1 MDVAVIGVNHHL
13 APIQIR
19 EKVSFTDSQKIEAIN
34 VLLDQ
39 DINEIVI
46 LSTCNRS
53 EIYIHANTID
63 EKINVI
69 KNFYEEFFHDD
80 EIKNFLFSKTG
91 ERAMGHLFEVA
102 SGLDSIVLGEDQILG
117 QVKKA
122 HEFSMQLGA
131 SKKYFNKLFREAI
144 MTAKEIK
151 NTTKISEQPLSIS
164 YIAIKL
170 LKEKNMTVTTAESC
184 TGGMIASAI
193 VSVAGAS
200 ACFKE
205 GYITYS
211 NEAKKKL
218 LGVRE
223 DTLKQHT
230 VVSAQVA
237 QEMAAGAA
245 AAAQSSLAV
254 SVTGVAG
261 PDPDEGNPVGL
272 VYIGIAFEG
281 SVYAARFQF
290 TGSREEIRRQAAC
303 EALALALGVVSE

>member
-1 MDVAVIGVNHHL
+1 MEQSETA
-13 APIQIR
+13 
-19 EKVSFTDSQKIEAIN
+19 EKLV
-34 VLLDQ
+34 
-39 DINEIVI
+39 
-46 LSTCNRS
+46 
-53 EIYIHANTID
+53 
-63 EKINVI
+63 
-69 KNFYEEFFHDD
+69 
-80 EIKNFLFSKTG
+80 
-91 ERAMGHLFEVA
+91 
-102 SGLDSIVLGEDQILG
+102 
-117 QVKKA
+117 
-122 HEFSMQLGA
+122 
-131 SKKYFNKLFREAI
+131 
-144 MTAKEIK
+144 
-151 NTTKISEQPLSIS
+151 
-164 YIAIKL
+164 KL
-170 LKEKNMTVTTAESC
+170 LKKKNLTVTTAESC

-205 GYITYS
+205 GYVTYS
-211 NEAKKKL
+211 NVAFVKKKL

-223 DTLKQHT
+223 DTLKQYT

>member
-1 MDVAVIGVNHHL
+1 MEQSETA
-13 APIQIR
+13 
-19 EKVSFTDSQKIEAIN
+19 EKLV
-34 VLLDQ
+34 
-39 DINEIVI
+39 
-46 LSTCNRS
+46 
-53 EIYIHANTID
+53 
-63 EKINVI
+63 
-69 KNFYEEFFHDD
+69 
-80 EIKNFLFSKTG
+80 
-91 ERAMGHLFEVA
+91 
-102 SGLDSIVLGEDQILG
+102 
-117 QVKKA
+117 
-122 HEFSMQLGA
+122 
-131 SKKYFNKLFREAI
+131 
-144 MTAKEIK
+144 
-151 NTTKISEQPLSIS
+151 
-164 YIAIKL
+164 KL
-170 LKEKNMTVTTAESC
+170 LKKKNLTVTTAESC

-223 DTLKQHT
+223 DTLKQYT

-272 VYIGIAFEG
+272 VYIGCYLNGKTTVKEC
-281 SVYAARFQF
+281 RF
-290 TGSREEIRRQAAC
+290 TGNRMENRLHTVETALEMLKERLLTEE
-303 EALALALGVVSE
+303 

>member
-1 MDVAVIGVNHHL
+1 MEQSETA
-13 APIQIR
+13 
-19 EKVSFTDSQKIEAIN
+19 EKLV
-34 VLLDQ
+34 
-39 DINEIVI
+39 
-46 LSTCNRS
+46 
-53 EIYIHANTID
+53 
-63 EKINVI
+63 
-69 KNFYEEFFHDD
+69 
-80 EIKNFLFSKTG
+80 
-91 ERAMGHLFEVA
+91 
-102 SGLDSIVLGEDQILG
+102 
-117 QVKKA
+117 
-122 HEFSMQLGA
+122 
-131 SKKYFNKLFREAI
+131 
-144 MTAKEIK
+144 
-151 NTTKISEQPLSIS
+151 
-164 YIAIKL
+164 KL
-170 LKEKNMTVTTAESC
+170 LKKKNLTVTTAESC

-223 DTLKQHT
+223 DTLKQYT

-237 QEMAAGAA
+237 QEMAAGAAAA

-261 PDPDEGNPVGL
+261 PDPEEGNPVGL

>member
-1 MDVAVIGVNHHL
+1 MEQSETA
-13 APIQIR
+13 
-19 EKVSFTDSQKIEAIN
+19 EKLV
-34 VLLDQ
+34 
-39 DINEIVI
+39 
-46 LSTCNRS
+46 
-53 EIYIHANTID
+53 
-63 EKINVI
+63 
-69 KNFYEEFFHDD
+69 
-80 EIKNFLFSKTG
+80 
-91 ERAMGHLFEVA
+91 
-102 SGLDSIVLGEDQILG
+102 
-117 QVKKA
+117 
-122 HEFSMQLGA
+122 
-131 SKKYFNKLFREAI
+131 
-144 MTAKEIK
+144 
-151 NTTKISEQPLSIS
+151 
-164 YIAIKL
+164 KL
-170 LKEKNMTVTTAESC
+170 LKKKNLTVTTAESC

-200 ACFKE
+200 ACFKD

-223 DTLKQHT
+223 DTLKQYT

-290 TGSREEIRRQAAC
+290 KGSREEIRRQAAC
-303 EALALALGVVSE
+303 EALVLALGVVSE

>member
-1 MDVAVIGVNHHL
+1 MELEQSETA
-13 APIQIR
+13 
-19 EKVSFTDSQKIEAIN
+19 EKLV
-34 VLLDQ
+34 
-39 DINEIVI
+39 
-46 LSTCNRS
+46 
-53 EIYIHANTID
+53 
-63 EKINVI
+63 
-69 KNFYEEFFHDD
+69 
-80 EIKNFLFSKTG
+80 
-91 ERAMGHLFEVA
+91 
-102 SGLDSIVLGEDQILG
+102 
-117 QVKKA
+117 
-122 HEFSMQLGA
+122 
-131 SKKYFNKLFREAI
+131 
-144 MTAKEIK
+144 
-151 NTTKISEQPLSIS
+151 
-164 YIAIKL
+164 KL

-193 VSVAGAS
+193 ISVAGAS

-245 AAAQSSLAV
+245 KKAESSLAV

-261 PDPDEGNPVGL
+261 PDPGEGNPVGL
-272 VYIGIAFEG
+272 VYTGIAFKG
-281 SVYAARFQF
+281 SVYASRFQF
-290 TGSREEIRRQAAC
+290 AGSREEIRRQAAC

>member
-1 MDVAVIGVNHHL
+1 MEQSETA
-13 APIQIR
+13 
-19 EKVSFTDSQKIEAIN
+19 EKLV
-34 VLLDQ
+34 
-39 DINEIVI
+39 
-46 LSTCNRS
+46 
-53 EIYIHANTID
+53 
-63 EKINVI
+63 
-69 KNFYEEFFHDD
+69 
-80 EIKNFLFSKTG
+80 
-91 ERAMGHLFEVA
+91 
-102 SGLDSIVLGEDQILG
+102 
-117 QVKKA
+117 
-122 HEFSMQLGA
+122 
-131 SKKYFNKLFREAI
+131 
-144 MTAKEIK
+144 
-151 NTTKISEQPLSIS
+151 
-164 YIAIKL
+164 KL
-170 LKEKNMTVTTAESC
+170 LKKKNLTVTTAESC

-223 DTLKQHT
+223 DTLKQYT

-261 PDPDEGNPVGL
+261 PDP
-272 VYIGIAFEG
+272 EG

>member
-1 MDVAVIGVNHHL
+1 MEQSETA
-13 APIQIR
+13 
-19 EKVSFTDSQKIEAIN
+19 EKLV
-34 VLLDQ
+34 
-39 DINEIVI
+39 
-46 LSTCNRS
+46 
-53 EIYIHANTID
+53 
-63 EKINVI
+63 
-69 KNFYEEFFHDD
+69 
-80 EIKNFLFSKTG
+80 
-91 ERAMGHLFEVA
+91 
-102 SGLDSIVLGEDQILG
+102 
-117 QVKKA
+117 
-122 HEFSMQLGA
+122 
-131 SKKYFNKLFREAI
+131 
-144 MTAKEIK
+144 
-151 NTTKISEQPLSIS
+151 
-164 YIAIKL
+164 KL
-170 LKEKNMTVTTAESC
+170 LKKKNLMVTTAESC

-223 DTLKQHT
+223 DTLKQYT

-237 QEMAAGAA
+237 QEMAAG

>member
-1 MDVAVIGVNHHL
+1 M
-13 APIQIR
+13 IR
-19 EKVSFTDSQKIEAIN
+19 NYRDLTRWEMEQVDRE
-34 VLLDQ
+34 
-39 DINEIVI
+39 
-46 LSTCNRS
+46 
-53 EIYIHANTID
+53 NTIVLIPLGAL
-63 EKINVI
+63 EQHGNQAPLGT
-69 KNFYEEFFHDD
+69 DD
-80 EIKNFLFSKTG
+80 IIAEAMSQEIKKALGDMYYSTKENETMEETVVRLLTKY
-91 ERAMGHLFEVA
+91 
-102 SGLDSIVLGEDQILG
+102 GL
-117 QVKKA
+117 
-122 HEFSMQLGA
+122 
-131 SKKYFNKLFREAI
+131 
-144 MTAKEIK
+144 
-151 NTTKISEQPLSIS
+151 
-164 YIAIKL
+164 
-170 LKEKNMTVTTAESC
+170 TVTTAESC

-223 DTLKQHT
+223 DTLKQYT

>member
-1 MDVAVIGVNHHL
+1 MEQSETA
-13 APIQIR
+13 
-19 EKVSFTDSQKIEAIN
+19 EKLV
-34 VLLDQ
+34 
-39 DINEIVI
+39 
-46 LSTCNRS
+46 
-53 EIYIHANTID
+53 
-63 EKINVI
+63 
-69 KNFYEEFFHDD
+69 
-80 EIKNFLFSKTG
+80 
-91 ERAMGHLFEVA
+91 
-102 SGLDSIVLGEDQILG
+102 
-117 QVKKA
+117 
-122 HEFSMQLGA
+122 
-131 SKKYFNKLFREAI
+131 
-144 MTAKEIK
+144 
-151 NTTKISEQPLSIS
+151 
-164 YIAIKL
+164 KL
-170 LKEKNMTVTTAESC
+170 LKKKNLTVTTAESC

-223 DTLKQHT
+223 DTLKQYT

-254 SVTGVAG
+254 SVAG

>member
-1 MDVAVIGVNHHL
+1 MEQSETA
-13 APIQIR
+13 
-19 EKVSFTDSQKIEAIN
+19 EKLV
-34 VLLDQ
+34 
-39 DINEIVI
+39 
-46 LSTCNRS
+46 
-53 EIYIHANTID
+53 
-63 EKINVI
+63 
-69 KNFYEEFFHDD
+69 
-80 EIKNFLFSKTG
+80 
-91 ERAMGHLFEVA
+91 
-102 SGLDSIVLGEDQILG
+102 
-117 QVKKA
+117 
-122 HEFSMQLGA
+122 
-131 SKKYFNKLFREAI
+131 
-144 MTAKEIK
+144 
-151 NTTKISEQPLSIS
+151 
-164 YIAIKL
+164 KL
-170 LKEKNMTVTTAESC
+170 LKKKNLTVTTAESC

-223 DTLKQHT
+223 DTLKQYT

-254 SVTGVAG
+254 SG

>member
-1 MDVAVIGVNHHL
+1 MELEQSETA
-13 APIQIR
+13 
-19 EKVSFTDSQKIEAIN
+19 EKLV
-34 VLLDQ
+34 
-39 DINEIVI
+39 
-46 LSTCNRS
+46 
-53 EIYIHANTID
+53 
-63 EKINVI
+63 
-69 KNFYEEFFHDD
+69 
-80 EIKNFLFSKTG
+80 
-91 ERAMGHLFEVA
+91 
-102 SGLDSIVLGEDQILG
+102 
-117 QVKKA
+117 
-122 HEFSMQLGA
+122 
-131 SKKYFNKLFREAI
+131 
-144 MTAKEIK
+144 
-151 NTTKISEQPLSIS
+151 
-164 YIAIKL
+164 KL

-193 VSVAGAS
+193 ISVAGAS

-245 AAAQSSLAV
+245 KKAESSLAV

-272 VYIGIAFEG
+272 VYIGIAFKG
-281 SVYAARFQF
+281 SVYASRFQF
-290 TGSREEIRRQAAC
+290 AGSREEIQRQAAC

>member
-1 MDVAVIGVNHHL
+1 MEQSETA
-13 APIQIR
+13 
-19 EKVSFTDSQKIEAIN
+19 EKLV
-34 VLLDQ
+34 
-39 DINEIVI
+39 
-46 LSTCNRS
+46 
-53 EIYIHANTID
+53 
-63 EKINVI
+63 
-69 KNFYEEFFHDD
+69 
-80 EIKNFLFSKTG
+80 
-91 ERAMGHLFEVA
+91 
-102 SGLDSIVLGEDQILG
+102 
-117 QVKKA
+117 
-122 HEFSMQLGA
+122 
-131 SKKYFNKLFREAI
+131 
-144 MTAKEIK
+144 
-151 NTTKISEQPLSIS
+151 
-164 YIAIKL
+164 KL
-170 LKEKNMTVTTAESC
+170 LKKKNLTVTTAESC

-223 DTLKQHT
+223 DTLKQYT

-272 VYIGIAFEG
+272 VYIGCYLNGKTTVKA
-281 SVYAARFQF
+281 
-290 TGSREEIRRQAAC
+290 
-303 EALALALGVVSE
+303 VSYTHLTLPTT

>member
-1 MDVAVIGVNHHL
+1 MEQSETA
-13 APIQIR
+13 
-19 EKVSFTDSQKIEAIN
+19 EKLV
-34 VLLDQ
+34 
-39 DINEIVI
+39 
-46 LSTCNRS
+46 
-53 EIYIHANTID
+53 
-63 EKINVI
+63 
-69 KNFYEEFFHDD
+69 
-80 EIKNFLFSKTG
+80 
-91 ERAMGHLFEVA
+91 
-102 SGLDSIVLGEDQILG
+102 
-117 QVKKA
+117 
-122 HEFSMQLGA
+122 
-131 SKKYFNKLFREAI
+131 
-144 MTAKEIK
+144 
-151 NTTKISEQPLSIS
+151 
-164 YIAIKL
+164 KL
-170 LKEKNMTVTTAESC
+170 LKKKNLTVTTAESC

-223 DTLKQHT
+223 DTLKQYT

-237 QEMAAGAA
+237 QEMAAGAAAGSPAWEAKARAA

>member
-1 MDVAVIGVNHHL
+1 ME
-13 APIQIR
+13 QS
-19 EKVSFTDSQKIEAIN
+19 EKA
-34 VLLDQ
+34 
-39 DINEIVI
+39 
-46 LSTCNRS
+46 
-53 EIYIHANTID
+53 
-63 EKINVI
+63 EKLV
-69 KNFYEEFFHDD
+69 
-80 EIKNFLFSKTG
+80 
-91 ERAMGHLFEVA
+91 
-102 SGLDSIVLGEDQILG
+102 
-117 QVKKA
+117 
-122 HEFSMQLGA
+122 
-131 SKKYFNKLFREAI
+131 
-144 MTAKEIK
+144 
-151 NTTKISEQPLSIS
+151 
-164 YIAIKL
+164 KL
-170 LKEKNMTVTTAESC
+170 LKKKNLTVTTAESC

-193 VSVAGAS
+193 VSVAG

-223 DTLKQHT
+223 DTLKQYT

>member
-1 MDVAVIGVNHHL
+1 MEQSETA
-13 APIQIR
+13 
-19 EKVSFTDSQKIEAIN
+19 EKLV
-34 VLLDQ
+34 
-39 DINEIVI
+39 
-46 LSTCNRS
+46 
-53 EIYIHANTID
+53 
-63 EKINVI
+63 
-69 KNFYEEFFHDD
+69 
-80 EIKNFLFSKTG
+80 
-91 ERAMGHLFEVA
+91 
-102 SGLDSIVLGEDQILG
+102 
-117 QVKKA
+117 
-122 HEFSMQLGA
+122 
-131 SKKYFNKLFREAI
+131 
-144 MTAKEIK
+144 
-151 NTTKISEQPLSIS
+151 
-164 YIAIKL
+164 KL
-170 LKEKNMTVTTAESC
+170 LKKKNLTVTTAESC

-223 DTLKQHT
+223 DTLKQYT
-230 VVSAQVA
+230 VVS
-237 QEMAAGAA
+237 
-245 AAAQSSLAV
+245 AQSSLAV

-290 TGSREEIRRQAAC
+290 TGSREEIRRQATC

>member
-1 MDVAVIGVNHHL
+1 MEQSETA
-13 APIQIR
+13 
-19 EKVSFTDSQKIEAIN
+19 EKLV
-34 VLLDQ
+34 
-39 DINEIVI
+39 
-46 LSTCNRS
+46 
-53 EIYIHANTID
+53 
-63 EKINVI
+63 
-69 KNFYEEFFHDD
+69 
-80 EIKNFLFSKTG
+80 
-91 ERAMGHLFEVA
+91 
-102 SGLDSIVLGEDQILG
+102 
-117 QVKKA
+117 
-122 HEFSMQLGA
+122 
-131 SKKYFNKLFREAI
+131 
-144 MTAKEIK
+144 
-151 NTTKISEQPLSIS
+151 
-164 YIAIKL
+164 KL
-170 LKEKNMTVTTAESC
+170 LKKKNLTVTTAESC

-223 DTLKQHT
+223 DTLKQYT

-272 VYIGIAFEG
+272 VYIGMKVVNPYFCFN
-281 SVYAARFQF
+281 RKN
-290 TGSREEIRRQAAC
+290 RIRCA
-303 EALALALGVVSE
+303 